1 MDAIIDTIDM
11 TPVIKALFEE
21 MREDKAIKMIKAL
34 IKEYAIDGSEL
45 VDMEE
50 LKADFWENID
60 MDDVYEEFQ
69 DEVLDFATSK
79 YSLDELL
86 AEYDEEDIIRYVKE
100 KGLDE

>member
-11 TPVIKALFEE
+11 TPVIKALFDE
-21 MREDKAIKMIKAL
+21 MRDDKVVKMIKAL
-34 IKEYAIDGSEL
+34 IKEYEIDGSEF

-60 MDDVYEEFQ
+60 MDDVYEEFR
-69 DEVLDFATSK
+69 DDILDFATSK